1 MNGRRTLVMAG
12 ADHETVVRHLFPG
25 DGKEAAA
32 ILVCTR
38 HPGKRLKLLVREV
51 VPVSH
56 DVCKREPDRLTWPS
70 AVFDDYLDRFE
81 RESIALVLI
90 HSHPSGYPD
99 FSRLDD
105 ASDQALMPY
114 LYPYGHADTQSDLWH
129 GTAIMLPC
137 GAIKA
142 RLYGEAMRPSAVDLV
157 AIYGDDLRFCWHD
170 APAALPAMAFTT
182 EMRDAL
188 CRLSVAVVG
197 VSGTGSIGA
206 EQLLRLGIGELI
218 VIDDDRIEPK
228 NLNRILNST
237 QSDAEHGHYKVDVF
251 QRAAAQISPHTRV
264 VALPYRIGDFKAI
277 EAAAEADIVF
287 SCVDSQGGRQI
298 ADRLAASMV
307 QPLFDVGVLI
317 PIIRPESGPVI
328 SNVSGRI
335 DYVQP
340 KGSSLGD
347 RKVYTPDR
355 LAQEE
360 LRELDASSY
369 AERVNEGYMPG
380 TNEEAP
386 SVITVNMR
394 AASAVVQELIARLCP
409 YRCDGNARYA
419 RTNFCLAA
427 EEHEYLG
434 EDTFERAPQA
444 HTARGLA
451 SPLLGLPALEDKRC
465 A

>member
-1 MNGRRTLVMAG
+1 MAR
-12 ADHETVVRHLFPG
+12 ADHETATRHLFPG

-38 HPGKRLKLLVREV
+38 HRGERLKLLVREV
-51 VPVSH
+51 VPVPH
-56 DVCKREPDRLTWPS
+56 QACQREPDHLTWPS
-70 AVFDDYLDRFE
+70 AIFDDLLDRCE
-81 RESIALVLI
+81 AEGLALVLI
-90 HSHPSGYPD
+90 HSHPSGHPD
-99 FSRLDD
+99 FSHLDD

-114 LYPYGHADTQSDLWH
+114 LYPYGHADHQSDLWN

-142 RLYGEAMRPSAVDLV
+142 RLYSEAMQPVPVDLV
-157 AIYGDDLRFCWHD
+157 AIYGDDLRLCWHE
-170 APAALPAMAFTT
+170 APAARPAMAFTS
-182 EMRDAL
+182 EMREAL
-188 CRLSVAVVG
+188 GRLSIAIIG
-197 VSGTGSIGA
+197 ISGTGSIVA
-206 EQLLRLGIGELI
+206 EQLLRLGLSELV

-237 QSDAEHGHYKVDVF
+237 QSDAECGRYKVDVF
-251 QRAAAQISPHTRV
+251 RDAAAKISPQTRV
-264 VALPYRIGDFKAI
+264 VALPHRIGDLKAI
-277 EAAAEADIVF
+277 KAIAEADMVF

-298 ADRLAASMV
+298 ADRLAASML

-317 PIIRPESGPVI
+317 PIRRPESGPVI

-360 LRELDASSY
+360 LRERDAAAY
-369 AERVNEGYMPG
+369 AERVKEGYMPG

-386 SVITVNMR
+386 AVITVNMR
-394 AASAVVQELIARLCP
+394 AASVVVQELIVRLCP
-409 YRCDGNARYA
+409 YRCDDNARYA
-419 RTNFCLAA
+419 RTKFCLAT
-427 EEHEYLG
+427 EEHEYVG
-434 EDTFERAPQA
+434 EDEFPRTPQA
-444 HTARGLA
+444 HAARGLA
-451 SPLLGLPALEDKRC
+451 PPLLGLPALEDKRC